1 MTIGFDQ
8 TAVTVLEG
16 EIISLSTS
24 IKNSE
29 LTIGDY
35 LRTDF
40 FEISTL
46 RGRGNAIGIAGL
58 EHCLIIIFVLLLRRE
73 VQDCHQV
80 SQDVLHP

>member
-46 RGRGNAIGIAGL
+46 RGRGNAIGSWARTLSDYYFCPISKWRVEMLYWMRERNAG
-58 EHCLIIIFVLLLRRE
+58 I
-73 VQDCHQV
+73 
-80 SQDVLHP
+80 